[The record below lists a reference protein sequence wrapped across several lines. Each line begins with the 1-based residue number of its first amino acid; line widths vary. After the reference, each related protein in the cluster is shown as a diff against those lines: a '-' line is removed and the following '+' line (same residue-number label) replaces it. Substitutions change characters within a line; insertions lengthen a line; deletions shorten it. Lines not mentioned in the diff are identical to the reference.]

1 MPGETGLLQVALFL
15 FTVVIAL
22 GLGYLAIFFRL
33 QPVFLLTLA
42 IGLLLGNLP
51 SQELAGALAPF
62 LATLQSGL
70 YSGLYP
76 ALIFLGWGAGANL
89 GTLVSHPRQVVLGIL
104 PFLAFLV
111 IICAGWLF
119 GLTPQQSGSIAL
131 IGGGDGLSATFLA
144 SQIAPELTGPVSL
157 AAFTLVGLQLL
168 LHPFLLRALTTRQE
182 RVLRM
187 APARNVSRRENLLF
201 ATAGLI
207 LTLLV
212 IPRAALLTGMFFLG
226 VILKESGVADRLSRT
241 LANRLGEIAAVL
253 LGLAVGS
260 LCQASTLF
268 SLTFLLVVA
277 LGLAALVLA
286 NLTVVLAIK
295 LINLVSAEKINPLV
309 GAAALGLVPDAAHMV
324 QVYCRQEDPHCN
336 IYPHALAS
344 CQAALITASLTA
356 GLLWGIL
363 GGR

>member
-1 MPGETGLLQVALFL
+1 MSGETALLQVALFL
-15 FTVVIAL
+15 LTTVFAL
-22 GLGYLAIFFRL
+22 GLGFLAIFYRL
-33 QPVFLLTLA
+33 QPVFLLPLA
-42 IGLLLGNLP
+42 AGLLVGNLP
-51 SQELAGALAPF
+51 GRELAWALAPF

-70 YSGLYP
+70 YNGLYP

-89 GTLVSHPRQVVLGIL
+89 SPLVSHPRQLVLGLIA
-104 PFLAFLV
+104 FLVFLV
-111 IICAGWLF
+111 IIWLGWLV
-119 GLTPQQSGSIAL
+119 GLTPQQAGSIAL

-157 AAFTLVGLQLL
+157 AAFTLVGLQLVIQ
-168 LHPFLLRALTTRQE
+168 PPLLRVLTTRQE

-187 APARNVSRRENLLF
+187 TPARKVSRRENLLF
-201 ATAGLI
+201 AVAGFI
-207 LTLLV
+207 LTLFV
-212 IPRAALLTGMFFLG
+212 IPRASLLTGMFFLG

-241 LANRLGEIAAVL
+241 LANRLADIVAVL

-260 LCQASTLF
+260 LCRLSAFL
-268 SLTFLLVVA
+268 SLTFVKVLV

-286 NLTVVLAIK
+286 NLAMVLAIK
-295 LINLVSAEKINPLV
+295 LINLVSTEKINPLV

-324 QVYCRQEDPHCN
+324 QVHCRQEDPHCN

-363 GGR
+363 GGG